1 MFPYLIKIEVR
12 KLLMDKKIDFVLTW
26 VDGNDPEWQSVYNQY
41 AEVGASDKN
50 IIRFRDWNNLKY
62 WFRGVEKF
70 APWVNI
76 VHFVT
81 CGHYPEWLNLQCNK
95 LNLVKHTD
103 YIPNK
108 WLPTFNSNVIELN
121 LHRINGLA
129 ENFVLFNDDMFLI
142 NDVSDDFFFK
152 NGMPC
157 DMGVLN
163 VIDHFKIGHIILND
177 LVLINKYFKKNSVLK
192 KNYSKWFNIKYG
204 KYLVRTMSL
213 MPWKYFTGFTNPHVP
228 SPFLKSTFCYLWNLE
243 PELFSETSS
252 HKFRESA
259 DVSQY
264 LFRYWQLCKGSFSPL
279 NVSKFSYNCAV
290 DDDNIPQITQIIQKQ
305 MKKMICL
312 NDSDDIDNFDRC
324 KADIIKSFD
333 LLLPEKSQFEL

>member
-1 MFPYLIKIEVR
+1 MFPYLIKIKVR

-213 MPWKYFTGFTNPHVP
+213 MHGSISLVLRILMCLVLFLNLLFVIYGTLNQNY
-228 SPFLKSTFCYLWNLE
+228 FLKPHLISLE
-243 PELFSETSS
+243 KVLMLVSIFLGIGSCVKVLF
-252 HKFRESA
+252 
-259 DVSQY
+259 
-264 LFRYWQLCKGSFSPL
+264 
-279 NVSKFSYNCAV
+279 
-290 DDDNIPQITQIIQKQ
+290 
-305 MKKMICL
+305 
-312 NDSDDIDNFDRC
+312 
-324 KADIIKSFD
+324 
-333 LLLPEKSQFEL
+333 LL